1 MHGPCQHEKCITR
14 TFYRGEIVTTISG
27 AFLRTGGNAMKA
39 AIIATL
45 MLLGAVEVAL
55 ASCPPG
61 TRYDCYTTANGRQ
74 SCGCR

>member
-1 MHGPCQHEKCITR
+1 MVKRDKAQ
-14 TFYRGEIVTTISG
+14 
-27 AFLRTGGNAMKA
+27 GGNPMKM
-39 AIIATL
+39 IVLATL
-45 MLLGAVEVAL
+45 MLVGAVEVAL

>member
-1 MHGPCQHEKCITR
+1 
-14 TFYRGEIVTTISG
+14 
-27 AFLRTGGNAMKA
+27 MKS
-39 AIIATL
+39 I
-45 MLLGAVEVAL
+45 MLGAALLIVGITTAL